1 MIYKCENCDG
11 NMIYHVEE
19 RKLYCPYC
27 NSMNTE
33 KVIDAKHVGIC
44 DSCGGDLS
52 VGQFDSVVKCSYCSQ
67 YVIYKQ
73 RVEGEYEPSRI
84 LPFKVGR
91 EQAKTMIR
99 VHYRDKKY
107 VPKSFLDK
115 ASLEK
120 MEGIYVPFWLFD
132 FNVNVNYHGVG
143 YRERV
148 MASET
153 AADQTMSCY
162 DVFRNFD
169 AAFRKIPA
177 DASITMPDNIMDML
191 EPYDYGELEHFN
203 PKYMSGFLSEI
214 YSDEAKNF
222 ESRVNEKVQKD
233 INKVLKKHLSS
244 FKMITPVNK
253 EITVEHKGAEYVLLP
268 VWRYLYSYAGKQY
281 EYYINGQSG
290 KVIGKAPVSIGK
302 AVASSSGILLGVLV
316 ALLLLISF
324 VSGKGFDLSSV
335 IVAAPVAVLATAIYT
350 IVTWPKQG
358 KKTTTERTF
367 LASQHMNVTRD
378 ILRDNR

>member
-1 MIYKCENCDG
+1 MIYKCKNCDG

-27 NSMNTE
+27 NSLDTE
-33 KVIDAKHVGIC
+33 KVIDGKNACIC
-44 DSCGGDLS
+44 DSCGGELS
-52 VGQFDSVVKCSYCSQ
+52 VGQFDSVVKCLYCSQ

-84 LPFKVGR
+84 LPFKVGK

-99 VHYRDKKY
+99 LHYRDKRY
-107 VPKSFLDK
+107 VPKSFLNQ
-115 ASLEK
+115 ANLEK

-132 FNVNVNYHGVG
+132 FNVNVDFRGRG

-153 AADQTMSCY
+153 AAEQTLSCY
-162 DVFRNFD
+162 DVYRNFD
-169 AAFRKIPA
+169 ASFRKIPA
-177 DASITMPDNIMDML
+177 DASYAMPDKIMDML
-191 EPYDYGELEHFN
+191 EPYDYGEIEHFN

-222 ESRVNEKVQKD
+222 ESRVNAKVQKD
-233 INKVLKKHLSS
+233 INRVLAKHLSS
-244 FKMITPVNK
+244 FKTVTPIKK

-268 VWRYLYSYAGKQY
+268 VWKYLYTYQGKEY

-290 KVIGKAPVSIGK
+290 KVIGKAPLSIGK
-302 AVASSSGILLGVLV
+302 AVACGSGIFLGVLLA
-316 ALLLLISF
+316 ALLLLSF
-324 VSGKGFDLSSV
+324 TLGKEFYVGAV
-335 IVAAPVAVLATAIYT
+335 IAALLVTAIYML
-350 IVTWPKQG
+350 VTWPKQG
-358 KKTTTERTF
+358 KITTTEKTF
-367 LASQHMNVTRD
+367 LATQRMNDTRD
-378 ILRDNR
+378 ILRS